1 MSHPVK
7 NQHEVGLTRELR
19 TKLWARVMEALNQG
33 QCSLY
38 MGTLGMLEAV
48 WLKCDTFGHCNF
60 EHGNANHVFGDL
72 SANLEILG

>member
-33 QCSLY
+33 
-38 MGTLGMLEAV
+38 AV
-48 WLKCDTFGHCNF
+48 LI
-60 EHGNANHVFGDL
+60 VYGDFRDVRSGL
-72 SANLEILG
+72 VKV